1 MSEYTNK
8 VITVD
13 GTSFRT
19 DKTLAELV
27 VIAKDKGIDINTFK
41 DYKAA
46 RFNKDETGF
55 AEADFGEIVCG
66 TIRVLGEWLRA
77 NTSKGQSFISD
88 NYTMSYAPSSPTGNS
103 PEGAALYVE
112 KALADKIMGDA
123 VKLGRPSKRQKFS
136 DFVANG
142 GTLEGDEKIAFSIT
156 RGGDTNRLTLC
167 SVNGDEKTSTPG
179 VYLGHR
185 CGKDLHTQA
194 WFVADGWTGETASFI
209 QAANGVTSRST
220 DTVWLEDVH
229 ALELY
234 EDYLPLSELDDDEI
248 DAMLE
253 SIGVGQDFTLYF
265 GSRDGEKTA
274 ASVSFDSDALRND
287 YSATIDY
294 NAERAECALA
304 ALVLSLQGSDVT
316 KAARANVWID
326 AETVKNHLPEFYH
339 NNSVSDIEAGSIIAT
354 PDARI
359 LRVVEVTEKFIIG
372 QHPAGHGETV
382 ALPITEG
389 VEYMVVDPAVVGAI
403 LGK

>member
-8 VITVD
+8 VITVN

-27 VIAKDKGIDINTFK
+27 AIAKDKGIDVNTFK

-46 RFNKDETGF
+46 RFNEAETGF
-55 AEADFGEIVCG
+55 AKADLGEDVSG
-66 TIRVLGEWLRA
+66 TIEVAGGVLRA
-77 NTSKGQSFISD
+77 YTSKGQGFIDSD
-88 NYTMSYAPSSPTGNS
+88 HAMSYGPSSPTGNS
-103 PEGAALYVE
+103 PEDAALYVE

-123 VKLGRPSKRQKFS
+123 VLLGRPTKRQKLT

-156 RGGDTNRLTLC
+156 RDGDMNRLTLC
-167 SVNGDEKTSTPG
+167 SMGDNEKTSTSG
-179 VYLGHR
+179 VYLGYR
-185 CGKDLHTQA
+185 CGKDLYTKA
-194 WFVADGWTGETASFI
+194 WFVADGATGETASFI
-209 QAANGVTSRST
+209 QARDGATTISS
-220 DTVWLEDVH
+220 DTVWLEDAH
-229 ALELY
+229 ATELY
-234 EDYLPLSELDDDEI
+234 EDYLPLSELDDDDI
-248 DAMLE
+248 KAMLE
-253 SIGVGQDFTLYF
+253 SIGVGEDFTLYF

-274 ASVSFDSDALRND
+274 ASVSFDSDAPRNR
-287 YSATIDY
+287 YATPLDFTGGRS
-294 NAERAECALA
+294 ERSLA
-304 ALVLSLQGSDVT
+304 ALVLNLRGSAMA
-316 KAARANVWID
+316 KAVRASVWID

-339 NNSVSDIEAGSIIAT
+339 GNSVSGIEVGSIIAT

>member
-8 VITVD
+8 VITID

-27 VIAKDKGIDINTFK
+27 AIAEDKGIAINTFK

-55 AEADFGEIVCG
+55 AVADLDEVVCG
-66 TIRVLGEWLRA
+66 TIGVLGKQLRA
-77 NTSKGQSFISD
+77 HTPKSQSFINSD
-88 NYTMSYAPSSPTGNS
+88 YTMSYGPSSPTGNS

-112 KALADKIMGDA
+112 KALADKIMGDG
-123 VKLGRPSKRQKFS
+123 VKLGRASKRQKFS

-156 RGGDTNRLTLC
+156 RDGDMNRLTLRTI
-167 SVNGDEKTSTPG
+167 GDDEKTSTPG
-179 VYLGHR
+179 VYLGYR
-185 CGKDLHTQA
+185 SGQDLRTRS
-194 WFVADGWTGETASFI
+194 WFVADGVTGETASHVL
-209 QAANGVTSRST
+209 ALDDVTTNSS
-220 DTVWLEDVH
+220 DTVWLEDIKGD
-229 ALELY
+229 APY

-248 DAMLE
+248 KAMLE
-253 SIGVGQDFTLYF
+253 SIGVGKDFTLYF

-274 ASVSFDSDALRND
+274 ASVSFDSDAPRNR
-287 YSATIDY
+287 YATPLDF
-294 NAERAECALA
+294 AGGRSERSLA
-304 ALVLSLQGSDVT
+304 ALVLNLRGSAMA
-316 KAARANVWID
+316 KAVRANVWID

-339 NNSVSDIEAGSIIAT
+339 DNSVSGIEVGGIIAT

-389 VEYMVVDPAVVGAI
+389 VEYKVVDPAAAEAI